1 LNADKNTSEPPA
13 NAGGFLNGK
22 RETVVLGQYGNGGI
36 SLAEVRER
44 LTDARRMVELAA
56 SEMRNGGTRMEIIG

>member
-1 LNADKNTSEPPA
+1 M
-13 NAGGFLNGK
+13 
-22 RETVVLGQYGNGGI
+22 VLGQYGNGGI